1 MSSRDGLSTHI
12 DKLVVYLFIGAFLIS
27 ASTLA
32 FRYAKYAPC
41 QEVYFEHNA
50 QDTRAGQM
58 VQFKSQSEG
67 AEEWKWDFGDSTAL
81 NSDKDPYHIFYKEG
95 EFKVR
100 LLVNNIC
107 EKIETVTIKPELIL
121 RDPTKIPIFTLPD
134 YVEVGEKLN
143 VIDETANALSWEW
156 RFGETTTVDAT
167 TKEAQYSYENPGIKT
182 VTLIVNGDYGYKT
195 HKDIT
200 VTSAAKIEDFVI
212 DDIEETPE
220 RDKRLELNKAPDTE
234 PVKLSD
240 KPDMGEEPKKV
251 VPYIT
256 EAEFR
261 SKVEQ
266 IANEKITAGTLAKFL
281 CGNINIPV
289 IARGKPTTFLA
300 FCENIKGKKIRKIK
314 VELFREDGSNCITNI
329 AIDYKKSLL

>member
-32 FRYAKYAPC
+32 FRYSKYAPC

-50 QDTRAGQM
+50 QDTRVGQM

-67 AEEWKWDFGDSTAL
+67 AEEWKWNFGDSTAL
-81 NSDKDPYHIFYKEG
+81 NSDKDPYHIFKKEG
-95 EFKVR
+95 EYEVR

-134 YVEVGEKLN
+134 YVEVGEKFI
-143 VIDETANALSWEW
+143 VTDETANALSWEW

-167 TKEAQYSYENPGIKT
+167 TKEVQYSYEKPGIKT
-182 VTLIVNGDYGYKT
+182 VTLIVNGDYDYKT

-200 VTSAAKIEDFVI
+200 VTSTAKIESFVV

-220 RDKRLELNKAPDTE
+220 RDQRLELSQAPETE
-234 PVKLSD
+234 PVNLSD
-240 KPDMGEEPKKV
+240 KPDMGEEPKKE

-256 EAEFR
+256 DNDF
-261 SKVEQ
+261 
-266 IANEKITAGTLAKFL
+266 AKRIKQVSEETINLQTFAKYF
-281 CGNINIPV
+281 CGDINIPV
-289 IARGKPTTFLA
+289 IERGKQKTFLR
-300 FCENIKGKKIRKIK
+300 FCENIKGKKIRKIEVK
-314 VELFREDGSNCITNI
+314 LFREDGSNCITNMT
-329 AIDYKKSLL
+329 IDYKKSLL